1 MKQSKPTASSAL
13 LTLLLVTLA
22 TACTT
27 QTAYYT
33 GQEWQRQ
40 QCLKLP
46 DLAERQRCEKS
57 TAMGYDQYKA
67 EAEAVKNKPAP

>member
-1 MKQSKPTASSAL
+1 MKRIHRTAAASLLGAL
-13 LTLLLVTLA
+13 A
-22 TACTT
+22 AACTT
-27 QTAYYT
+27 QSAYQT

-57 TAMGYDQYKA
+57 TSMGYDKYRA
-67 EAEAVKNKPAP
+67 EAEAVKSKPAP